1 VQVQAEACGNFSN
14 QRGQVVAKI
23 ALLFPGQGSQ
33 YVGMGADLFEAD
45 PAARELFDLAED
57 MTGLPLKR
65 LCFEGP
71 MEELTETVNLQPA
84 VTVVN
89 LCLQQAL
96 AKAGVAPAAVCGHSL
111 GEYSAL
117 FAAGVLGASDTL
129 KAVRERG
136 RLMQREAERHPGT
149 MAAVIGLAPDK
160 LADTLK
166 PLLAEGPLALA
177 NFNTT
182 EQTVISGTK
191 ELVAKAGD
199 AAKAAG
205 ARVVPLKVSGAWHSP
220 LMADAS
226 ADFTG
231 FLATLTFQ
239 TPRLPVYLN
248 ATAAPETDPERLR
261 QAMSRQ
267 LTSPV
272 RWADLIL
279 NLQKSGVNTWVE
291 VGPKNVLKGLVRK
304 ILPDVPAERFF
315 NVENRASLEGFLAD
329 SATL

>member
-1 VQVQAEACGNFSN
+1 
-14 QRGQVVAKI
+14 
-23 ALLFPGQGSQ
+23 
-33 YVGMGADLFEAD
+33 MGADLFEAD
-45 PAARELFDLAED
+45 PAARELFDLAEEV
-57 MTGLPLKR
+57 TRLPLKR

-89 LCLQQAL
+89 LCLHQAL
-96 AKAGVAPAAVCGHSL
+96 MKAGVTPAAVCGHSL

-117 FAAGVLGASDTL
+117 FAAGVLGAGDTL

-136 RLMQREAERHPGT
+136 RLMQREAERHPGI
-149 MAAVIGLAPDK
+149 MAAVIGLIPDK
-160 LADTLK
+160 LEDILK

-177 NFNTT
+177 NFNTP
-182 EQTVISGTK
+182 EQTVISGARD
-191 ELVAKAGD
+191 LVSRAGD

-226 ADFTG
+226 ADFTA

-239 TPRLPVYLN
+239 APRLPVYLN
-248 ATAAPETDPERLR
+248 ATAAPEDNPERLR

-272 RWADLIL
+272 RWADLIM
-279 NLQKSGVNTWVE
+279 NLKKSGVDTWVE

-304 ILPDVPAERFF
+304 ILPQEPGERFF
-315 NVENRASLEGFLAD
+315 NVENRASLESFLAAI
-329 SATL
+329 ATL

>member
-1 VQVQAEACGNFSN
+1 MSTMAF
-14 QRGQVVAKI
+14 
-23 ALLFPGQGSQ
+23 LFPGQGSQ
-33 YVGMGADLFEAD
+33 YVGMGEDLFKTD
-45 PAARELFDLAED
+45 PAAQELFDLAEEA
-57 MTGLPLKR
+57 TGLPLKR

-71 MEELTETVNLQPA
+71 LEELTETVNLQPA

-89 LCLQQAL
+89 LCLYQAL
-96 AKAGVAPAAVCGHSL
+96 LKAGTKPGAVCGHSL

-117 FAAGVLGASDTL
+117 SAAGVLTAGDTL

-136 RLMQREAERHPGT
+136 RLMQREAERHHGA

-160 LADTLK
+160 LEDTLR
-166 PLLAEGPLALA
+166 PLLSEGPLALA
-177 NFNTT
+177 NFNTL
-182 EQTVISGTK
+182 EQTVISGTR
-191 ELVAKAGD
+191 ELVAQAGE

-226 ADFTG
+226 TDFTA
-231 FLATLTFQ
+231 FLATLAFQ
-239 TPRLPVYLN
+239 APRLPVYLN
-248 ATAAPETDPERLR
+248 ATAAPEADPERLR

-272 RWADLIL
+272 RWADLII
-279 NLQKSGVNTWVE
+279 NLKKSGVETWVE

-304 ILPDVPAERFF
+304 ILPQEPAERFF
-315 NVENRASLEGFLAD
+315 NVENRTSLMSFLAD
-329 SATL
+329 RNKM

>member
-1 VQVQAEACGNFSN
+1 MT
-14 QRGQVVAKI
+14 KI
-23 ALLFPGQGSQ
+23 AFLFPGQGSQ
-33 YVGMGADLFEAD
+33 YVGMGAELFETD
-45 PAARELFDLAED
+45 SAAQKLFNLAEEV
-57 MTGLPLKR
+57 TGLPLKR

-89 LCLQQAL
+89 LCLLQAL
-96 AKAGVAPAAVCGHSL
+96 VKAGVTPAAVCGHSL

-117 FAAGVLGASDTL
+117 FAAGVLGAGDTL

-149 MAAVIGLAPDK
+149 MAAVIGLSPDK
-160 LADTLK
+160 LGDILK
-166 PLLAEGPLALA
+166 PVLAEGPLALA
-177 NFNTT
+177 NFNTL

-191 ELVAKAGD
+191 DLVTKAGD
-199 AAKAAG
+199 VAKAAG

-226 ADFTG
+226 ADFTA

-239 TPRLPVYLN
+239 TPRLPIYLN
-248 ATAAPETDPERLR
+248 ATAAPEADPERLR

-272 RWADLIL
+272 RWAELIV
-279 NLQKSGVNTWVE
+279 NLQKSGVDTWVE
-291 VGPKNVLKGLVRK
+291 VGPKNVLKGLLRK
-304 ILPDVPAERFF
+304 ILPQEPAERFF
-315 NVENRASLEGFLAD
+315 NVENRASLESFLAD
-329 SATL
+329 SAKG

>member
-1 VQVQAEACGNFSN
+1 MANMAF
-14 QRGQVVAKI
+14 
-23 ALLFPGQGSQ
+23 LFPGQGSQ

-45 PAARELFDLAED
+45 PAARELFALAEEV
-57 MTGLPLKR
+57 TGLPLKR

-89 LCLQQAL
+89 LCLYQAL
-96 AKAGVAPAAVCGHSL
+96 VKAQRRPAAVCGHSL

-117 FAAGVLGASDTL
+117 FAAGVLSAGDTL

-136 RLMQREAERHPGT
+136 RLMQREAERHPGA
-149 MAAVIGLAPDK
+149 MAAVIGLPADK
-160 LADTLK
+160 LENTLN
-166 PLLAEGPLALA
+166 PLLSEGPLALA
-177 NFNTT
+177 NFNTQ
-182 EQTVISGTK
+182 EQTVISGTR
-191 ELVAKAGD
+191 ELVAQAGE

-205 ARVVPLKVSGAWHSP
+205 GRVVPLRVSGAWHSP
-220 LMADAS
+220 LMAGAS
-226 ADFTG
+226 EDFTA
-231 FLATLTFQ
+231 FLATLAFKA
-239 TPRLPVYLN
+239 PSLPVYLN
-248 ATAAPETDPERLR
+248 ATAAPEDESERLR

-279 NLQKSGVNTWVE
+279 NLKKSGVDTWVE

-304 ILPDVPAERFF
+304 ILPQEPAERFF
-315 NVENRASLEGFLAD
+315 NVENRASLESFLAEGVKG
-329 SATL
+329 

>member
-1 VQVQAEACGNFSN
+1 MVF
-14 QRGQVVAKI
+14 
-23 ALLFPGQGSQ
+23 LFPGQGSQ
-33 YVGMGADLFEAD
+33 YVGMGQDLFDTEKSAQ
-45 PAARELFDLAED
+45 ELFDLAEEV
-57 MTGLPLKR
+57 TKLPLKR

-84 VTVVN
+84 VTAVN
-89 LCLQQAL
+89 LCLHQAL
-96 AKAGVAPAAVCGHSL
+96 AQAGVRPAAVCGHSL

-117 FAAGVLGASDTL
+117 CAAGVLSAGDTL

-149 MAAVIGLAPDK
+149 MVAVIGLAADK
-160 LADTLK
+160 LAATLK

-177 NFNTT
+177 NFNTK

-191 ELVAKAGD
+191 EMVTRAGE

-226 ADFTG
+226 GDFAA

-239 TPRLPVYLN
+239 APRLPVYLN
-248 ATAAPETDPERLR
+248 ATAAPEADPEKLR
-261 QAMSRQ
+261 QAMSGQ

-272 RWADLIL
+272 RWAELIL
-279 NLQKSGVNTWVE
+279 NLKNTGADTWVE
-291 VGPKNVLKGLVRK
+291 VGPKNVLKVLVRK
-304 ILPDVPAERFF
+304 ILPQEQEARFF
-315 NVENRASLEGFLAD
+315 NVENRTSLENFLA
-329 SATL
+329 SRANL